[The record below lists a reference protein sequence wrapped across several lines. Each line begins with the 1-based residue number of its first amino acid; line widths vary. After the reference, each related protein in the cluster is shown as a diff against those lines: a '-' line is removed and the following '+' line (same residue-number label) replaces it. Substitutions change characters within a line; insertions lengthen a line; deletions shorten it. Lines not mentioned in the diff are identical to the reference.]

1 MLEDQQAQLFRASA
15 DILPI
20 WVPAAATSGCLKELA
35 EITGPVLRKR
45 ADADETP
52 AEISAAAEGA
62 LQLIPNTGAYPVL
75 LAAVQ
80 RQRQEERVLAIG
92 ILLAIGGVA
101 VQRLVELVVDEP
113 DLPARQAAA
122 LGMSLVI
129 DQVAK
134 DLVGA
139 LGPEAPLERFGRVLE
154 VADRLWCPQLSS
166 HFAELVESGP
176 PPLRKEIVRAAEHVA
191 VTAVRKLLAAG
202 KPERREEAVE
212 LAARFRVDQ
221 VAADVAG
228 LLEKAE
234 DEHLIRV
241 LCRYFAEVPN
251 PAVAP
256 VLVRI
261 IAARPKLFGLVKG
274 FAAETRAEAVRAL
287 SKIKSKEAEEAV
299 GQALS
304 DPKLRDFLEDLRKPP
319 EPAKSA

>member
-1 MLEDQQAQLFRASA
+1 M
-15 DILPI
+15 
-20 WVPAAATSGCLKELA
+20 
-35 EITGPVLRKR
+35 TGPVLRKL
-45 ADADETP
+45 ADADECP

-80 RQRQEERVLAIG
+80 RQRQDERVLAIG

-113 DLPARQAAA
+113 DLVARQAAA
-122 LGMSLVI
+122 LGMSLV
-129 DQVAK
+129 VEHVSGE
-134 DLVGA
+134 LVRA

-154 VADRLWCPQLSS
+154 VADTLWSPALSS
-166 HFAELVESGP
+166 HFAELVETGP
-176 PPLRKEIVRAAEHVA
+176 APLRKEIIRAAERLPREVA
-191 VTAVRKLLAAG
+191 VGVVRRLLAGG

-228 LLEKAE
+228 LLEKAD

-256 VLVRI
+256 LLVRI
-261 IAARPKLFGLVKG
+261 AGSRPKLFGLVKG
-274 FAAETRAEAVRAL
+274 FAAETRAEAVKAL
-287 SKIKSKEAEEAV
+287 ARIKTKEAEEAV
-299 GQALS
+299 GQALGDS
-304 DPKLRDFLEDLRKPP
+304 KLRDHLKDLPKPP
-319 EPAKSA
+319 ESAKSA